1 MKTLRRGLVDSRL
14 SLCTLACSFVCLRLC
29 LFMRSRDGTHH
40 REFRISHLRVITIHR
55 YFSSRRFCGRLRAH
69 PFASTS
75 RKSPKKDGISE
86 KRLHDAAEDC
96 EPWCI
101 DVRLGNRRVSLLYVG
116 SSLCFLT
123 KVIGPVSRRF
133 NHGRRTGR
141 VKNRNGLHVCGW
153 IKIVFCFIF
162 SLRVTWFD

>member
-55 YFSSRRFCGRLRAH
+55 CFSSRRFCGRLRAH
-69 PFASTS
+69 PLTSTS
-75 RKSPKKDGISE
+75 RKSLKKDGISE

-96 EPWCI
+96 ELWCI

-133 NHGRRTGR
+133 NHGRRTGL
-141 VKNRNGLHVCGW
+141 VKIGNGLQLCDW
-153 IKIVFCFIF
+153 IIIASAVVF
-162 SLRVTWFD
+162 SLRMTWYG